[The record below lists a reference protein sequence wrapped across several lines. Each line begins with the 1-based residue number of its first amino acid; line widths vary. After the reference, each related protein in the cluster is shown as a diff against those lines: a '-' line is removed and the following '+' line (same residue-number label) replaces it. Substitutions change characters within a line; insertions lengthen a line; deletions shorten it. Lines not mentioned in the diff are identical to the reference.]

1 MLAIGQHQG
10 LATGLLD
17 WSCSPLT
24 AAYFSAFNH
33 NGTDAALLLFS
44 GYALSLSKPFI
55 RDPTVKASGPMVAWD
70 K

>member
-1 MLAIGQHQG
+1 M
-10 LATGLLD
+10 D